1 MIEISGLNK
10 TFQTANGPLEVLRDI
25 NLTIEDG
32 EIFGIIGL
40 SGAGKSTLVRCIN
53 QLERPTTGTVI
64 IDGKDMTKLAEKEL
78 LTERRSIGMIFQS
91 FNLLEQRNVLKN
103 VCFPMEIS
111 GIGKKEAEKRA
122 MELLEMVKLSDRA
135 KSYPSQ
141 LSGGQKQRVAIA
153 RAMATRPRYLLCDEA
168 TSALDTATTQSILD
182 ILKEINEKTGVTV
195 IVITHEMKVIDQ
207 ICDRVAVL
215 DKSRIVEIG
224 EVSKVFTNPQS
235 DIAKELIL
243 PQAKAIDNI
252 EDGEM
257 IRIVFNGEDSSRP
270 VISNL
275 VLECRVPVNIMFADT
290 KVIDGKVYGHMLLQL
305 PDRDRQAERVR
316 NYLDSIGIDYSREG

>member
-1 MIEISGLNK
+1 
-10 TFQTANGPLEVLRDI
+10 
-25 NLTIEDG
+25 
-32 EIFGIIGL
+32 
-40 SGAGKSTLVRCIN
+40 
-53 QLERPTTGTVI
+53 
-64 IDGKDMTKLAEKEL
+64 
-78 LTERRSIGMIFQS
+78 
-91 FNLLEQRNVLKN
+91 
-103 VCFPMEIS
+103 
-111 GIGKKEAEKRA
+111 
-122 MELLEMVKLSDRA
+122 MVKLSDRA

-224 EVSKVFTNPQS
+224 EVSSVFTNPRS

-243 PQAKAIDNI
+243 PQAKAIDTI
-252 EDGEM
+252 GEGER

-275 VLECRVPVNIMFADT
+275 VLECRVPVNILFADT
-290 KVIDGKVYGHMLLQL
+290 KVIDDKVYGHMLLQL

-316 NYLDSIGIDYSREG
+316 SYLDSIGIDYTRED

>member
-1 MIEISGLNK
+1 MIEITGLNK

-53 QLERPTTGTVI
+53 LLERPTTGTVV
-64 IDGKDMTKLAEKEL
+64 IDGKDMTKLPEREL
-78 LTERRSIGMIFQS
+78 LEERRSIGMIFQS

-224 EVSKVFTNPQS
+224 EVSKVFINPQS

-243 PQAKAIDNI
+243 PQAKAIDTI
-252 EDGEM
+252 DDGER

-275 VLECRVPVNIMFADT
+275 VLECRVPVNILFADT
-290 KVIDGKVYGHMLLQL
+290 KVIEGKVYGHMLLQL

-316 NYLDSIGIDYSREG
+316 NYLDSIGIDYTRED

>member
-1 MIEISGLNK
+1 MIEITGLNK

-25 NLTIEDG
+25 NLTINDG

-64 IDGKDMTKLAEKEL
+64 IDGKDMTKLPEREL
-78 LTERRSIGMIFQS
+78 LAERRSIGMIFQS

-111 GIGKKEAEKRA
+111 GIGKKEAENRA

-224 EVSKVFTNPQS
+224 EVSSVFTNPRS

-243 PQAKAIDNI
+243 PQAKAIDPI
-252 EDGEM
+252 GEGER

-275 VLECRVPVNIMFADT
+275 VLECRVPVNILFADT
-290 KVIDGKVYGHMLLQL
+290 KVIDDKVYGHMLLQL

-316 NYLDSIGIDYSREG
+316 SYLDSIGIDYTRED